1 MKAHSVLLEF
11 LQSLQKFPWRNTAL
25 TLGQRFREDRL
36 GLTASS
42 LTFTTLIAL
51 VPFFTVMLAI
61 FSAFPMFAKFQGV
74 LQQWLIDSLIPDSIA
89 KQVMGYVTTFA
100 SKASR
105 LGAVGL
111 GLLVVTAIALMLT
124 IDKTLNAIWRVK
136 KPRPLS
142 QRVLVYWAAI
152 TLGPLLLAGSLALTS
167 YLVSASRGV
176 VAGMPGGVKFLLGF
190 LQFVLFSAGLAA
202 MFRFVPNTQVR
213 WSHALT
219 GGIFVSLALEAA
231 QSLLTLYIKSVPTYS
246 TVYGAFATLPIL
258 LLWVYIAWLVVLF
271 GAVIAAYL
279 PSLLGGVARRSDQPG
294 WRFMLALEILQLLD
308 EARRGDLKGLSSAAL
323 AARMKVDLLE
333 LGKPLDVLSGLDW
346 IGHLEMQDKAEDSR
360 WVLLG
365 ETAAMPLVELERR
378 LLLTDAPSLQAYARA
393 RMGHSLPV
401 ADVLGST
408 GGKNP
413 SAD

>member
-1 MKAHSVLLEF
+1 
-11 LQSLQKFPWRNTAL
+11 
-25 TLGQRFREDRL
+25 
-36 GLTASS
+36 
-42 LTFTTLIAL
+42 L

-378 LLLTDAPSLQAYARA
+378 LLLTDSPSLQAYARA